1 MGAELWYYF
10 VPYQCDIQ
18 KALNELREREF
29 RAGRYN
35 PVIRFPKFPVGGDY
49 PGPGAKH
56 RSIEEASRAA
66 EADGTRSILDII
78 RIADEPD
85 FHAVTPLSQEALR
98 ETFGTDQPTMD
109 MIDRNMDFV
118 EGIERG
124 QGVYI
129 VVYKDHMPSQI
140 FFAGYSFD

>member
-10 VPYQCDIQ
+10 VPYQSNIQ

-35 PVIRFPKFPVGGDY
+35 LVIRFPKFPVSGDH

-56 RSIEEASRAA
+56 RSIQEACDAA
-66 EADGTRSILDII
+66 DAGGTRSILDMI
-78 RIADEPD
+78 RIADDPD
-85 FHAVTPLSQEALR
+85 FHTVSPLSKAASMEI
-98 ETFGTDQPTMD
+98 FGTDQPTMD
-109 MIDRNMDFV
+109 MIVRNMEFV
-118 EGIERG
+118 EGIQRG
-124 QGVYI
+124 QGIYI
-129 VVYKDHMPSQI
+129 VVYKDQKPTQI